1 MIEKPR
7 GKRIT
12 KFKGAEQEGVMRTI
26 PLKPL
31 NENQKLYLSALEK
44 SNQIIVCGFSGTGKT
59 YMAATYA
66 ANMYANKQIDKI
78 ILTRPNVS
86 VGKDLGYFPGT
97 LEEKFAPWA
106 APVLDVLQEQLGA
119 GVVETGVKNGNI
131 LMAPLSTM
139 RGRSFH
145 DAFIILDECFKG
157 DTEVLTEGGFVR
169 LDSLDKGAKVAQFDG
184 ESFSFVKPIRKVEK
198 DYDGNM
204 VEHYRDRFSMI
215 ATENHDAVYHNA
227 KGKYIKRKF
236 SEDIVYD
243 QTIPV
248 SKLQKDSSKYDS
260 EVVLAC
266 AIQADGSLGVRYSS
280 AGNPT
285 HYWSVQVSRERKIT
299 RLEECLNDLGIG
311 YSKYAKDQKGR
322 VRFYIPYR
330 DIKYLSGGKS
340 KNFDLQEIL
349 KHGAQTDFLFESL
362 LWDGHKNTYC
372 STNKHNIDVIQAC
385 AHLSGYAANFGVTLD
400 KRDIFKREPK
410 PYYRLNISERNHL
423 SPQKF
428 KKDVFKYTGKVYC
441 VTVPSGMIIVRQ
453 SGTVFISGNC
463 QNTTTAEIKMFLT
476 RIGKGC
482 KVVINGDIKQ
492 SDIQGQSGLSKI
504 MHLAKKYS
512 LPIPVIE
519 FGVEDI
525 VRSDIC
531 KQWIIAFEAEGL

>member
-145 DAFIILDECFKG
+145 DAFIILDEG
-157 DTEVLTEGGFVR
+157 
-169 LDSLDKGAKVAQFDG
+169 
-184 ESFSFVKPIRKVEK
+184 
-198 DYDGNM
+198 
-204 VEHYRDRFSMI
+204 
-215 ATENHDAVYHNA
+215 
-227 KGKYIKRKF
+227 
-236 SEDIVYD
+236 
-243 QTIPV
+243 
-248 SKLQKDSSKYDS
+248 
-260 EVVLAC
+260 
-266 AIQADGSLGVRYSS
+266 
-280 AGNPT
+280 
-285 HYWSVQVSRERKIT
+285 
-299 RLEECLNDLGIG
+299 
-311 YSKYAKDQKGR
+311 
-322 VRFYIPYR
+322 
-330 DIKYLSGGKS
+330 
-340 KNFDLQEIL
+340 
-349 KHGAQTDFLFESL
+349 
-362 LWDGHKNTYC
+362 
-372 STNKHNIDVIQAC
+372 
-385 AHLSGYAANFGVTLD
+385 
-400 KRDIFKREPK
+400 
-410 PYYRLNISERNHL
+410 
-423 SPQKF
+423 
-428 KKDVFKYTGKVYC
+428 
-441 VTVPSGMIIVRQ
+441 
-453 SGTVFISGNC
+453 